1 MLRVV
6 FPAIAALIIAV
17 GQLPALITALWLM
30 VTAVAVMGFGNG
42 VVFQVVSARF
52 QDQIGMASGL
62 IGAVGGLGG
71 FLLPFWLGLLK
82 DVSGT
87 YRSGFWLYATAA
99 VLVWAAVALIMRR
112 GGRAAERL
120 AASGRF
126 SR

>member
-6 FPAIAALIIAV
+6 FPSIAALIMAV
-17 GQLPALITALWLM
+17 GQLPELVAALWLM

-71 FLLPFWLGLLK
+71 FLLPFWLGVLK
-82 DVSGT
+82 DATGT
-87 YRSGFWLYATAA
+87 YRSGFWLYAVVA
-99 VLVWAAVALIMRR
+99 VLVWVAVVLIMRR
-112 GGRAAERL
+112 GGRAAEGL
-120 AASGRF
+120 APSGRF